1 MMLTGRIQLLMCLWH
16 PCPTVQNLHC
26 RRRPYFPINS
36 HAASHEDWVCDPPPV
51 VDDAVVAAVDDAA
64 VVAAVDDDVA
74 VVAVVVVAVVAV
86 AVVVVAAAAAVLFG
100 CSLTNTTTV
109 AVPLERLASPWLA
122 RRRLR

>member
-1 MMLTGRIQLLMCLWH
+1 MCLWH

-36 HAASHEDWVCDPPPV
+36 HAASHEDWVCDPPAV
-51 VDDAVVAAVDDAA
+51 VDDAGVAAVDDAA
-64 VVAAVDDDVA
+64 VVAAVDDAVA
-74 VVAVVVVAVVAV
+74 AVVVVAVVDVA
-86 AVVVVAAAAAVLFG
+86 AVVDDAAAAAAELFG
-100 CSLTNTTTV
+100 CSPTNTTTV